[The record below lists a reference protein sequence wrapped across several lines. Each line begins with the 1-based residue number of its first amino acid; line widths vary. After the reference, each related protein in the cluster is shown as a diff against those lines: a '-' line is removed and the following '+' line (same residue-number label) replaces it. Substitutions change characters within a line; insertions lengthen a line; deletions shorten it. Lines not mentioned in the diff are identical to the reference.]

1 MSVSDIK
8 LYAANFL
15 ALGVTMTEIE
25 VRLKI
30 LLLLIKIGYTVARWV
45 NIKK

>member
-1 MSVSDIK
+1 MSISDIK
-8 LYAANFL
+8 LYIANFL

-30 LLLLIKIGYTVARWV
+30 LLLLITIGYTVARWI

>member
-1 MSVSDIK
+1 MSISDIK
-8 LYAANFL
+8 LYIANFL

-25 VRLKI
+25 VKLKI
-30 LLLLIKIGYTVARWV
+30 LLLLITIGYTVARWI